1 MIKKLDLY
9 ILKAFIG
16 RFIVVFGI
24 LFFLFLLSFVWQKLA
39 EYTGR
44 GVSFFIIAKAIFYLG
59 VSLVRM
65 VLPLTILLT
74 TIMTFGGLGEHYELA
89 AIRSTGTSLWRIMRS
104 LFIFSILCAIVSF
117 VFSDNIATDAYKRAR
132 NLQTSILESEA
143 ALALKPG
150 VFSDINGY
158 PIRIQSKEGEKLKGV
173 YLFMQENS
181 NSDQKTIIANHGT
194 LINHDSL
201 PIVELTLYDGNIY
214 EEEIKGLSSVKLK
227 KQPGNKVAFDSLIY
241 RFDIKDLLSKEISE
255 EGDEFNNHYQMLTT
269 PELRD
274 QVDTLKVQIENY
286 YTTFE
291 NTTATEMLAVT
302 TKLDSIQPKELV
314 HADQLLASHYD
325 LKRKEKIVNIEQT
338 LQQFERIEKTHFKNR
353 EQQIKSKEKLENKYV
368 LEQYNRF
375 VYAFECIMMFL
386 IAAPLGAIIRKGGLG
401 MPLVVGITVFII
413 FFMLENGGKNWAVD
427 SIIPPPVGA
436 LLPVI
441 VLFPLSLY
449 LVIQANRDS
458 EVFNQ
463 DKYFEPFRKL
473 YRKFKPEKVHK
484 RYQ

>member
-1 MIKKLDLY
+1 MIKKLDIY

-16 RFIVVFGI
+16 RFIIIFGI

-44 GVSFFIIAKAIFYLG
+44 GVSFLIIGKAIFYLG
-59 VSLVRM
+59 VSFVRM
-65 VLPLTILLT
+65 VLPLSILLT
-74 TIMTFGGLGEHYELA
+74 TIMAFGGLGEHYELA
-89 AIRSTGTSLWRIMRS
+89 AIRSTGTSLWRIMRP
-104 LFIFSILCAIVSF
+104 LFIFSLLCANVSF
-117 VFSDNIATDAYKRAR
+117 IFSDNIATDAYKKAR
-132 NLQTSILESEA
+132 NLQSNILESQT
-143 ALALKPG
+143 ALALKSG

-158 PIRIQSKEGEKLKGV
+158 PIRINSKNGEKLEGV

-181 NSDQKTIIANHGT
+181 NSDQQIIIADHGT

-201 PIVELTLYDGNIY
+201 PIVELTLYNGYIY
-214 EEEIKGLSSVKLK
+214 EEEIKGLSSIKLK
-227 KQPGNKVAFDSLIY
+227 KQPGNKVAFDSLIQ
-241 RFDIKDLLSKEISE
+241 RFNIKDLLSQEISE
-255 EGDEFNNHYQMLTT
+255 EGGFNNHYQMLKTS
-269 PELRD
+269 ELND
-274 QVDTLKVQIENY
+274 QVDTLKVQIANYYNAFEKNTAKQLFTTTSKIDSLNSKDLTYAGKLLYENY
-286 YTTFE
+286 TL
-291 NTTATEMLAVT
+291 NRRNKIAT
-302 TKLDSIQPKELV
+302 LD
-314 HADQLLASHYD
+314 
-325 LKRKEKIVNIEQT
+325 QT
-338 LQQFERIEKTHFKNR
+338 IQQFERIENMHFKNR
-353 EQQIKSKEKLENKYV
+353 ENQIKGKEKLKNKYI

-413 FFMLENGGKNWAVD
+413 FFLLENGGRNWAID
-427 SIIPPPVGA
+427 SVIPPPIGS

-441 VLFPLSLY
+441 VLFPLSIY
-449 LVIQANRDS
+449 LTFQANNDS

-473 YRKFKPEKVHK
+473 YRKFKPESIHK

>member
-1 MIKKLDLY
+1 MIKKLDIY

-44 GVSFFIIAKAIFYLG
+44 GVSFLIIAKAIFYLG
-59 VSLVRM
+59 VSIVRM
-65 VLPLTILLT
+65 VLPLSILLT
-74 TIMTFGGLGEHYELA
+74 TIMAFGGLGEHYELA
-89 AIRSTGTSLWRIMRS
+89 AIRSTGTSLWRIMRP
-104 LFIFSILCAIVSF
+104 LFIFSIICAVVSF
-117 VFSDNIATDAYKRAR
+117 VFSDNIATDAYKKAR
-132 NLQTSILESEA
+132 NLQTSILESQA

-158 PIRIQSKEGEKLKGV
+158 PIRIESKEGENLKQV

-181 NSDQKTIIANHGT
+181 NSDQQIIIADYGT

-201 PIVELTLYDGNIY
+201 PIVELTLYDGYIY

-241 RFDIKDLLSKEISE
+241 RFDIKDLLSQEISE
-255 EGDEFNNHYQMLTT
+255 EGDFNNHYQMLTT
-269 PELRD
+269 SELSK
-274 QVDTLKVQIENY
+274 QVDTLKVQITNY
-286 YTTFE
+286 YNTFE
-291 NTTATEMLAVT
+291 NNTA
-302 TKLDSIQPKELV
+302 KELF
-314 HADQLLASHYD
+314 AITPKIDSLNSNDLANSDKLLYESYNLD
-325 LKRKEKIVNIEQT
+325 RKKRITNLEQT
-338 LQQFERIEKTHFKNR
+338 IQQFDRIEKTHFKNR
-353 EQQIKSKEKLENKYV
+353 EDQIESKEKLENKYI

-401 MPLVVGITVFII
+401 MPLVVGITVFIV
-413 FFMLENGGKNWAVD
+413 FFLLENGGRNWAVD
-427 SIIPPPVGA
+427 SVLPPFVGA

-441 VLFPLSLY
+441 VLFPLSIY
-449 LVIQANRDS
+449 LTVQANNDS

>member
-16 RFIVVFGI
+16 RFIIVFGI

-44 GVSFFIIAKAIFYLG
+44 GVSFLVIAKAIFYLG
-59 VSLVRM
+59 VSIVRM
-65 VLPLTILLT
+65 VLPLSILLT

-89 AIRSTGTSLWRIMRS
+89 AIRSTGTSLWRTMRS

-117 VFSDNIATDAYKRAR
+117 IFSDNIATDAYKKAR
-132 NLQTSILESEA
+132 NLQSSILESQA

-158 PIRIQSKEGEKLKGV
+158 PIRIENKMGEKLKGV
-173 YLFMQENS
+173 YLFMQENA
-181 NSDQKTIIANHGT
+181 NNDQQTIIADHGT

-201 PIVELTLYDGNIY
+201 PIVELTLYDGYIY

-227 KQPGNKVAFDSLIY
+227 KQPGNKIAFDSLIQ
-241 RFDIKDLLSKEISE
+241 RFNIKDLLSQEISE
-255 EGDEFNNHYQMLTT
+255 EGNMNNHYQMLTIT
-269 PELRD
+269 ELKN
-274 QVDTLKVQIENY
+274 QVDTLNTQIANY
-286 YTTFE
+286 YAVFEKNTAKELFSTTR
-291 NTTATEMLAVT
+291 
-302 TKLDSIQPKELV
+302 KIDSISQKDLV
-314 HADQLLASHYD
+314 HANKLLYKNYD
-325 LKRKEKIVNIEQT
+325 LDRKKKIQNIEQT
-338 LQQFERIEKTHFKNR
+338 LQQFERIENTYFKNR
-353 EQQIKSKEKLENKYV
+353 ENQIKGKEKLENKYI

-401 MPLVVGITVFII
+401 MPLVVGITVFIV
-413 FFMLENGGKNWAVD
+413 FFLLETGGRNWAIESV
-427 SIIPPPVGA
+427 IPPSIGA
-436 LLPVI
+436 LLPVL
-441 VLFPLSLY
+441 VLFPLSIY
-449 LVIQANRDS
+449 LTVKANNDS

-463 DKYFEPFRKL
+463 DRYFEPFRKL
-473 YRKFKPEKVHK
+473 YHKFKPEKVHK